1 MQQPSF
7 EVIGPDVI
15 DVWTWSLDA
24 TPSQLD
30 GFAALLSAEELT
42 RAARF
47 VRERDRQRFIV
58 GRGRLRSILGQY
70 LGLSPQKVS
79 FTYNDYGKP
88 YVAFPGGTHL
98 HFNLSH
104 SADLAALAI
113 SDRYELGID
122 VEEIRFLKEDIAGR
136 FFSRKECLTLRALP
150 PEAYLDGFYR
160 CWTRKE
166 AFVKAHGEGLSLA
179 LDSFDVTFDWTSE
192 PRLERLEGD
201 PDAPFNWRILEL
213 ETPATFAG
221 AVVALTKGRPVGLR
235 YRSDEDETPK
245 AHRDLWDLLRA
256 L

>member
-1 MQQPSF
+1 MQQPNF
-7 EVIGPDVI
+7 EVIGPDLI

-24 TPSQLD
+24 PRSSVD
-30 GFAALLSAEELT
+30 EFATRLSAEELA

-47 VRERDRQRFIV
+47 VRERDRHRFIV
-58 GRGRLRSILGQY
+58 GRGRLRSILGRY
-70 LGLSPQKVS
+70 LDLPPQEVS

-88 YVAFPGGTHL
+88 DIASPGGTHF

-122 VEEIRFLKEDIAGR
+122 IEEIRFLKEDIAGR

-166 AFVKAHGEGLSLA
+166 AFVKAHGEGLSLP
-179 LDSFDVTFDWTSE
+179 LDSFDVTFDWSSE

-201 PDAPFNWRILEL
+201 PDAPFNWRILEV
-213 ETPATFAG
+213 ETPITFAG
-221 AVVALTKGRPVGLR
+221 AVLALTKGHPVGLR
-235 YRSDEDETPK
+235 YRSDEDEMPK
-245 AHRDLWDLLRA
+245 THCDLWDSLRA
-256 L
+256 F